1 MGKLRLFSHI
11 LSLLLLTVG
20 GVSCN
25 QHSTENLDHLV
36 FRYNENANISSLD
49 PAFSRNLPNIW
60 PSLQLYNG
68 LVQFDEHL
76 NLQPDIAKRWKFNDS
91 TLTYTFY
98 LREDVFFHKDSRFGK
113 DSTRIVTADDFVYSF
128 DRLTDP
134 LVASPGSWVLQQV
147 KQYKAIDT
155 YTFEIQLKKN
165 FPPFLGLMAMPY
177 CSVVPK
183 EIVESK
189 AIPFRKKPIGTG
201 PFAFKLWEEN
211 VKLVLNKNPLY
222 FEKDAKGEQL
232 PYLEAISIRFL
243 PEKQN
248 ELLHFLQG
256 SIDMISGLDAS
267 YKDELLTS
275 DGKLQESYKDKI
287 NMLTGPYLN
296 TEYLGFQMETPR
308 QEIASKKLREAINIG
323 FDREVMIKH
332 LRNGMGVPAVNGFI
346 PEGLAGANNTN
357 KYVYNRKRAR
367 ELVQEFIDETGIL
380 TPQLRLSTT
389 AEYLDICEY
398 IQRQLELIGIELKV
412 DVLPPS
418 TLLQMRAVGDLEF
431 FRSSW
436 IADYPDAESYLSLFY
451 SLNHTPNGPNY
462 SYFTHQVYDSLYH
475 SSMEIQDIEKR
486 SHLYRQMDSI
496 IVEEMATV
504 PLFYD
509 KAIRFIQPEIQGMK
523 MNPQNFLYLK
533 KVYKTPK

>member
-1 MGKLRLFSHI
+1 
-11 LSLLLLTVG
+11 
-20 GVSCN
+20 
-25 QHSTENLDHLV
+25 
-36 FRYNENANISSLD
+36 
-49 PAFSRNLPNIW
+49 
-60 PSLQLYNG
+60 
-68 LVQFDEHL
+68 
-76 NLQPDIAKRWKFNDS
+76 
-91 TLTYTFY
+91 
-98 LREDVFFHKDSRFGK
+98 
-113 DSTRIVTADDFVYSF
+113 
-128 DRLTDP
+128 
-134 LVASPGSWVLQQV
+134 
-147 KQYKAIDT
+147 
-155 YTFEIQLKKN
+155 
-165 FPPFLGLMAMPY
+165 
-177 CSVVPK
+177 
-183 EIVESK
+183 
-189 AIPFRKKPIGTG
+189 
-201 PFAFKLWEEN
+201 
-211 VKLVLNKNPLY
+211 
-222 FEKDAKGEQL
+222 AKGEQL

-267 YKDELLTS
+267 YTDELLTS

-332 LRNGMGVPAVNGFI
+332 LRNGMGVPAINGFI